1 MTSKINLVIADDH
14 QLFIDGLTSILAKKS
29 FVNIIATV
37 NNGADL
43 MAVLKSEKVDLVLLD
58 LDMPLMDGVEVL
70 KKVSVLTHIPKIIV
84 VTMHAEPAFIMP
96 VLKLNAAGYLLK
108 DTSEEELIE
117 AIKHVVNGKIYISKA
132 VKEIV
137 NQFNQNNTVN
147 LSPRELEVL
156 KSLTQ
161 GLTSVQ
167 IAEKLF
173 ISKHTVESHRKSL
186 LSKLKMNNTAEL
198 IQLANKN
205 GLV

>member
-1 MTSKINLVIADDH
+1 MIQKINIVIADDH
-14 QLFIDGLTSILAKKS
+14 QLFIDGLSSILAKKS

-37 NNGADL
+37 NNGSDL